1 MYNAY
6 FYPKQWKMFS
16 YLNSFSILFKLALA
30 EQNDY
35 EAH

>member
-1 MYNAY
+1 MYNTY
-6 FYPKQWKMFS
+6 FYPKLFS
-16 YLNSFSILFKLALA
+16 YLISFSALFKLALA